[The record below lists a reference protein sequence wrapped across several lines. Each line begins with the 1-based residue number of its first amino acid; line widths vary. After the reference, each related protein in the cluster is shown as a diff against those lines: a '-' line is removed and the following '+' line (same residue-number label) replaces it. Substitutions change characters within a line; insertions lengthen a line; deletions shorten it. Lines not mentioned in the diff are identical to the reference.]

1 MNKELEDKLDEI
13 ILYIKDTES
22 YNNFLKAKEKL
33 NQRDD
38 LKIIIEKIKKLQQQM
53 IKYPNKG
60 KELEIELN
68 DNLKILEND
77 FDYVQYNNY
86 LIEVNNLLNIF
97 ENKIN
102 KYFEDIFN

>member
-60 KELEIELN
+60 IELEIELN